1 MTGLEQR
8 KSKHNYVNLCMNSLE
23 KILRLPGLLRQM
35 ANGLVKACLPNKTCV
50 LKESLY
56 LSC

>member
-23 KILRLPGLLRQM
+23 KILRIPGLLRQM
-35 ANGLVKACLPNKTCV
+35 ANGLVKACLCFMQSGIYPIKLVC
-50 LKESLY
+50 
-56 LSC
+56 